1 MTQDRFLRYLN
12 NPDLLATI
20 SYEELKTLALT
31 YPYAH
36 NLRYLL
42 AIKSGLDERHPDYDR
57 NLATASA
64 YSLDRTRLFTLLA
77 PKKLAPAKMEQEEVV
92 LELRPIETV
101 QRELEA
107 RMPLAKSENQAISN
121 QVELTADLPRAE
133 TRRPEA
139 DELPIVPETTLPTR
153 ISIENNQA
161 EGDATHAILQMVDKT
176 SDARSHAVFPKE
188 KSFSAWLSQ
197 FQPPALE
204 APVAETG
211 RPEDAP
217 MEKSSLHQP
226 APVLKTAPEATD
238 NKAGSPQAFAERS
251 VTESKTIVSETLAKL
266 YVQQGYLDK
275 AIDMYERLGL
285 AFPDKSA
292 FFAAEIEKLKK

>member
-42 AIKSGLDERHPDYDR
+42 AIKSGLDERHPDHDR

-64 YSLDRTRLFTLLA
+64 YSLDRTRLFILLA
-77 PKKLAPAKMEQEEVV
+77 PKKLAPVKIEQEEVV

-107 RMPLAKSENQAISN
+107 RMPLAKSEDQAISN
-121 QVELTADLPRAE
+121 QNELTADLPQAE
-133 TRRPEA
+133 TRRSA
-139 DELPIVPETTLPTR
+139 NDELPGVPETTIPNR
-153 ISIENNQA
+153 ISFEKKQGGA
-161 EGDATHAILQMVDKT
+161 DTTHAAVQLEEKT
-176 SDARSHAVFPKE
+176 PNARSHAAFSKE
-188 KSFSAWLSQ
+188 TSFSAWLSQ

-204 APVAETG
+204 APVVATG
-211 RPEDAP
+211 QSEDTP
-217 MEKSSLHQP
+217 VEKKSLRQM
-226 APVLKTAPEATD
+226 APVLMTAPEATD
-238 NKAGSPQAFAERS
+238 SKADSPQAFAERS
-251 VTESKTIVSETLAKL
+251 VTESKTIISETLAKL
-266 YVQQGYLDK
+266 YVQQGYREK
-275 AIDMYERLGL
+275 AIDMYERLCL